1 MTLRRVLSL
10 FVLAALVAAGAA
22 FAITYRIA
30 LREIEGRLDQ
40 SLILT
45 RRAIESEIERFRYL
59 PGVAAE
65 DARIAAAIRAPQSPA
80 AIAEANR
87 YLAVVAAKSGA
98 DTLYLL
104 TSDGLAIAAS
114 NWATPQTFIG
124 GRYDFRP
131 YFTDAMHAGRGRFY
145 AIGVTT
151 GQPGYFISTRVD
163 LAGGGIGVM
172 VVKINLEPLQRT
184 WQSAGVRTSIADQ
197 DGVVFL
203 TAEPGWL
210 YAPLAPLPAVGAARI
225 TRNRTYSGVDVAA
238 IPPLSRGAVEASGM
252 AMRAASG
259 QRLWARAT
267 RMQDDGWTVISAAPV
282 AGAIWAAALWAMG
295 AALVAMAGAGV
306 GMILR
311 QSRQMAQLRLSASE
325 GLERKVA
332 ARTRDLAREIEARR
346 QTEADLR
353 AAQEGLV
360 HSEKMAALGRMSAAI
375 VHEISQPLAAMEATL
390 AAAARS
396 LPDTGD
402 KAATRIA
409 TARALIKRMLRT
421 IKHLKSFS
429 RKEPNVLEP
438 VDVAAAIR
446 NAVDLVAIRAK
457 AAGIMPRIAAP
468 ADPPMVRAGAVRLE
482 QVLVNLLLNALDA
495 VEGAPDAAIA
505 IACEQTDAAVTI
517 TVRDTGKGM
526 SPADLARATEP
537 FFSTKISGE
546 SLGLGLAISTAIIED
561 FGGAIAISSAPGS
574 GASVTVTLPR
584 LPAKVAA

>member
-10 FVLAALVAAGAA
+10 FVLAARVAAGAA
-22 FAITYRIA
+22 FAVTYRIA

-104 TSDGLAIAAS
+104 NSDGLAIAAS

-306 GMILR
+306 GMILSAR
-311 QSRQMAQLRLSASE
+311 SPPAPAIWPAKSRRAARPRPTCAPPRKGWCIPKRWPPSAACPPRSCTRSASPW
-325 GLERKVA
+325 
-332 ARTRDLAREIEARR
+332 RR
-346 QTEADLR
+346 WR
-353 AAQEGLV
+353 
-360 HSEKMAALGRMSAAI
+360 R
-375 VHEISQPLAAMEATL
+375 
-390 AAAARS
+390 R
-396 LPDTGD
+396 LPPPRGPCPTP
-402 KAATRIA
+402 ATR
-409 TARALIKRMLRT
+409 
-421 IKHLKSFS
+421 
-429 RKEPNVLEP
+429 P
-438 VDVAAAIR
+438 
-446 NAVDLVAIRAK
+446 
-457 AAGIMPRIAAP
+457 
-468 ADPPMVRAGAVRLE
+468 
-482 QVLVNLLLNALDA
+482 Q
-495 VEGAPDAAIA
+495 
-505 IACEQTDAAVTI
+505 
-517 TVRDTGKGM
+517 
-526 SPADLARATEP
+526 
-537 FFSTKISGE
+537 
-546 SLGLGLAISTAIIED
+546 
-561 FGGAIAISSAPGS
+561 PGS
-574 GASVTVTLPR
+574 PP
-584 LPAKVAA
+584 PAR